1 MSDRPYLF
9 YELTNSICSTCLRKV
24 EAKILIQENNVFM
37 QKHCPEH
44 KFERVLISTDAEYYK
59 LQRRFLKPG
68 QMPLQFNTP
77 VHYGCP
83 YDCGICTD
91 HEQHGCLT
99 LVEVTD
105 GCNLKCPICYAES
118 SPQRMNHRSL
128 EQIEFMLDRVVENEG
143 EPDVVQ
149 ISGGEPTIHPQF
161 FDILDAAKRR
171 PIKHLMVNTNGLKI
185 ANDDGTFARRLA
197 EYMPGFELYLQYDS
211 ARASVHHNLRGEDL
225 TNVRRRALE
234 RLNELNIS

>member
-105 GCNLKCPICYAES
+105 GCNLKCPVCYAES

-149 ISGGEPTIHPQF
+149 ISGGEPTIHPDF
-161 FDILDAAKRR
+161 FAILDLAKAR
-171 PIKHLMVNTNGLKI
+171 PIKHLMVNTNGVRI
-185 ANDDGTFARRLA
+185 ANDEEFTRRLVD
-197 EYMPGFELYLQYDS
+197 YMPGLEIYLQFDS
-211 ARASVHHNLRGEDL
+211 FEEEALRSLRGADL
-225 TNVRRRALE
+225 RDVRERAME
-234 RLNELNIS
+234 HLNRYNI